1 MMQVKPIN
9 TIIYNDGELEL
20 EISLNKDNIWLIAN
34 DIANIFDVNRPAI
47 VKHIGNIYKTEE
59 LSKNTT
65 CSILEQVTADGKKR
79 KVNFYNLDMII
90 SVGYRINSKKATK
103 FRQWASNVLT
113 KYIESGY
120 SINNDKLTQLRLS
133 TLETYVERIKQEFEK
148 KDKKANL
155 KINHILNIIETK
167 DVKPKQGIFYNGQ
180 IFDAYSFVSDLIRD
194 AKSSVFLVDNYIDDS
209 VLTLFSKN
217 QNIEVIL
224 YTKTISKQ
232 LKLDLEKYNA
242 QYKTIKIK
250 TFKDSHDR
258 FMIIDDID
266 VYHIGASLKDLGK
279 KWFVFSKLDID
290 TLNILERLESIQ

>member
-1 MMQVKPIN
+1 MQVKPIN